1 VLGTV
6 LQKHGVMDRCIRLGG
21 GGDITHPAVRPLGAL
36 PAVRLCELL

>member
-1 VLGTV
+1 MGTV

-21 GGDITHPAVRPLGAL
+21 GGGDITHPAVSPLGAL